1 MLVICDIDG
10 VVANNDKRLVYL
22 ERGDYDNFY
31 RDEYIRDDEL
41 IASGQELVRYLG
53 IRDERYGNGRPS
65 FVYLTGRPE
74 KTREATINWLS
85 RNRISAPLFMR
96 ADIDH
101 RRSETVKPELVA
113 AIIGSYISY
122 FGELPDK
129 HILFVDDDP
138 KNVKAVEEAFADNE
152 NVVVQGLVFG
162 SKRLNEVSKNDKSS
176 L

>member
-41 IASGQELVRYLG
+41 IPSGQELVKYLSV
-53 IRDERYGNGRPS
+53 RDDIRPS

-74 KTREATINWLS
+74 KTRKATKDWLS
-85 RNRISAPLFMR
+85 RNRIYAPLFMR

-101 RRSETVKPELVA
+101 RRSEVVKPELVA

-138 KNVKAVEEAFADNE
+138 KNVKAVEEAFADDE
-152 NVVVQGLVFG
+152 NIVVQGLVFG
-162 SKRLNEVSKNDKSS
+162 SKRLNEEKSDGEA
-176 L
+176 